1 MSHTIAVVTPVRQ
14 SGKTTT
20 AINLAASLA
29 ICEKKTLLVDC
40 DPGQQTSY
48 GTSLLTAPLKSS
60 GFYAVMTDRSRP
72 AQEILSSTL
81 DFLKILPAGAD
92 FSKADFLFG
101 DTDGHVFRL
110 RDRLQAAGV
119 DFDYII
125 IDTPSTMPNLSK
137 SILLAADWA
146 LIPVN
151 TDIRFPVRL
160 PVQLSEIKK
169 LFSQI
174 LLLRDQFQARVK
186 LAGILLNKWVQ
197 MEDVSEKFPED
208 TLEILGEF
216 ILSSRI
222 PDSRE
227 VRDAFAVGK
236 PVGVHDVMSFG
247 AMAYLDL
254 AVELMRKLKSS

>member
-14 SGKTTT
+14 SGKTAT

-29 ICEKKTLLVDC
+29 ICEKKTLLLDC
-40 DPGQQTSY
+40 DPGQQASY

-60 GFYAVMTDRSRP
+60 GFYAVMTDRSRLT
-72 AQEILSSTL
+72 QEIISSTL

-92 FSKADFLFG
+92 FSRADFLFG
-101 DTDGHVFRL
+101 DMDGHVFQL
-110 RDRLQAAGV
+110 RDRIKSVAA

-151 TDIRFPVRL
+151 TDIRFPLRL
-160 PVQLSEIKK
+160 SVQLSEIKK

-174 LLLRDQFQARVK
+174 LLLRDQFQAHLK
-186 LAGILLNKWVQ
+186 LAGILLNKWGQ
-197 MEDVSEKFPED
+197 MDDISEKFPKD
-208 TLEILGEF
+208 ALKILDEF
-216 ILSSRI
+216 ILSSHI

-227 VRDAFAVGK
+227 VNDAFAIGK

-254 AVELMRKLKSS
+254 AVELMGKLKSS

>member
-1 MSHTIAVVTPVRQ
+1 MSLTIAVISPVRQ
-14 SGKTTT
+14 TGKTAT

-29 ICEKKTLLVDC
+29 ICEKKTLLIDC

-60 GFYAVMTDRSRP
+60 GFYAVMTDRSRFS
-72 AQEILSSTL
+72 QEILTSTL
-81 DFLKILPAGAD
+81 DFLNILPAGAD
-92 FSKADFLFG
+92 FSRADFLFA
-101 DTDGHVFRL
+101 DTDGHVFQL
-110 RDRLQAAGV
+110 RDRIKAAAA

-125 IDTPSTMPNLSK
+125 IDAPSTMPNLSK

-146 LIPVN
+146 LIPLN
-151 TDIRFPVRL
+151 TDVRFPVRL
-160 PVQLSEIKK
+160 PAQLSEIKK

-174 LLLRDQFQARVK
+174 IMLRDQFQLRLKV
-186 LAGILLNKWVQ
+186 AGILLNKCEQ
-197 MEDVSEKFPED
+197 RDDVSEKILKEA
-208 TLEILGEF
+208 LNILGEF
-216 ILSSRI
+216 ILSSRV
-222 PDSRE
+222 PDSGE

-254 AVELMRKLKSS
+254 AVELIGKLKTS